1 MPFPGPCGRS
11 FSRSRSR
18 SLRRTRFGIKHALE
32 IIVGDWVEY
41 KKESES
47 REIEYGD
54 NYGQVI
60 GIQWEQ
66 ESSPALKDN
75 LRIFIK
81 GNHPEWPWQ
90 HVEIVERSKVRFVHR
105 GLFGENKDVQAA
117 GGYREFGK

>member
-1 MPFPGPCGRS
+1 M
-11 FSRSRSR
+11 SRSRSR
-18 SLRRTRFGIKHALE
+18 SLRRNRLIIKPSLE

-41 KKESES
+41 KKETSLG
-47 REIEYGD
+47 IEYGD
-54 NYGQVI
+54 NYGQVVEI
-60 GIQWEQ
+60 EWEQ

-90 HVEIVERSKVRFVHR
+90 HLEIVERSKVRFVHR